1 MARISPKT
9 TWKLAKAIKGRRK
22 AEATKSGSAKVSK
35 VDGSGTVWVRPTGS
49 STDVPVNGASVAD
62 AKVGDTVT
70 YETGDGRLKLT
81 GNSTDPAVGAN
92 GAKAVASAVVE
103 EVSKPIMRKAT
114 EASDA
119 SAAAQ
124 RAAAA
129 AKAITD
135 AIGQFFW
142 HDTNGA
148 HVSTEEGN
156 PDAAQNTIWN
166 SLGMLFRKGVFNVLA
181 VVTGSDPGV
190 DIYDGT
196 GNASSNILAAFHGS
210 GARIGRENG
219 YHTVVEES
227 RFGIEYDSDKLFDV
241 NADGTTVSIYAGGST
256 KAVGVKYTNAY
267 VEGMLAWFKSGC
279 TISNGGVLDPDGNAT
294 VYTAVLQSGSSTQ
307 YSILD
312 GDGDEFESAAYGGVY
327 YTTTTPVLS
336 DRWNLDTYLTPMQ
349 EVPSAP
355 TSIEMGGSVVRF
367 SDGKTTLVTS
377 GVAEGDSCTAR
388 GSQAH
393 AEGQHTR
400 ASGRASHAEGY
411 WTSATGSDSH
421 AEGTRCSATGQA
433 SHAEGYYCTASG
445 EESHASGL
453 VSEARNARSFAHGT
467 GVISSG
473 VDQVVFGRTNA
484 VDATKALIIGNGTA
498 NEDAD
503 DDDPYRSNAFTVD
516 WDGIINAG
524 ASDTHISTTSSV
536 RTVNHNIVHS
546 NGVCCSVTLNVRNN
560 AAIGNGSNMV
570 IGTVPDGYR
579 PAYTVYAACSAGS
592 ASGMSCYMA
601 LSTAG
606 TVTVYNRS
614 GASLAA
620 NSVLAAT
627 LTFAL

>member
-1 MARISPKT
+1 MPTYTKETALYDTGAISDDIDDASKTATNYISVDSTGIRIANSNPATAT
-9 TWKLAKAIKGRRK
+9 TYQHQT
-22 AEATKSGSAKVSK
+22 ATNTEFVVNNESMGEFSGDGVRIGKSGEYH
-35 VDGSGTVWVRPTGS
+35 TI
-49 STDVPVNGASVAD
+49 VAD
-62 AKVGDTVT
+62 K
-70 YETGDGRLKLT
+70 
-81 GNSTDPAVGAN
+81 
-92 GAKAVASAVVE
+92 
-103 EVSKPIMRKAT
+103 
-114 EASDA
+114 
-119 SAAAQ
+119 
-124 RAAAA
+124 
-129 AKAITD
+129 
-135 AIGQFFW
+135 
-142 HDTNGA
+142 
-148 HVSTEEGN
+148 
-156 PDAAQNTIWN
+156 
-166 SLGMLFRKGVFNVLA
+166 
-181 VVTGSDPGV
+181 
-190 DIYDGT
+190 
-196 GNASSNILAAFHGS
+196 
-210 GARIGRENG
+210 
-219 YHTVVEES
+219 
-227 RFGIEYDSDKLFDV
+227 RFGIEYDTDRLFDI
-241 NADGTTVSIYAGGST
+241 NADGTTVNIYAGGST
-256 KAVGVKYTNAY
+256 KATGVKYTNAY

-312 GDGDEFESAAYGGVY
+312 GDGDEFESAAYGGIY

-388 GSQAH
+388 GNQAH

-411 WTSATGSDSH
+411 WTSATGIDSH

-445 EESHASGL
+445 SESHASGL
-453 VSEARNARSFAHGT
+453 ASEARNARSFAHGT

-524 ASDTHISTTSSV
+524 LKSDTISINTSTIRSTSV
-536 RTVNHNIVHS
+536 NQIHS
-546 NGVCCSVTLNVRNN
+546 NGVCCSVTINVRNN
-560 AAIGNGSNMV
+560 AAIANGSNIV
-570 IGTVPDGYR
+570 IGTVPEGFR
-579 PAYTVYAACSAGS
+579 PPQTIYSACSAS
-592 ASGMSCYMA
+592 NAAGMGCYMT
-601 LSTAG
+601 LGTAG
-606 TVTVYNRS
+606 AITCYNRS
-614 GASLAA
+614 GSSVAA
-620 NSVLAAT
+620 NTALAT
-627 LTFAL
+627 TFTYAI